1 MNESRSPAS
10 LVARPPASHPPRSLP
25 GPGRH
30 PLGLEQVRDGLLY
43 FPPGLRPG
51 NPAGL
56 LLILH
61 GAGGDAAAG
70 VSLLAPLAD
79 KYGLALLAPASRL
92 STWDAI
98 RHGYGPD
105 VAVINR
111 ALDRVFRTIPV
122 HPERVGI
129 AGFSDGASYALGLGL
144 ANGGLFHHIIAFSPG
159 FIPPAP
165 RAGKPA
171 IFVSH
176 GENDTVLPI
185 DSTSRRIVPALRNDG
200 YDVTYREFNGGHTVA
215 WESAQEAVEWLGW
228 EQPGQQGTS

>member
-1 MNESRSPAS
+1 MDESRSPAS
-10 LVARPPASHPPRSLP
+10 LVARPPGSHPPRSLP
-25 GPGRH
+25 GPGKH
-30 PLGLEQVRDGLLY
+30 LLGLEQVRDSLLY
-43 FPPGLRPG
+43 LPPALHSAD
-51 NPAGL
+51 PAGL
-56 LLILH
+56 LVILH

-79 KYGLALLAPASRL
+79 KYGLALLAPASRQ

-122 HPERVGI
+122 HPGQVGI

-144 ANGGLFHHIIAFSPG
+144 ANGGLFRHIVAFSPG

-165 RAGKPA
+165 RVGKPA

-176 GENDTVLPI
+176 GNNDSVLPI
-185 DSTSRRIVPALRNDG
+185 DSTSRKIVPALRRDG
-200 YDVTYREFNGGHTVA
+200 YDVTYREFDGGHTVT
-215 WESAQEAVEWLGW
+215 WESAREAVEWLGW
-228 EQPGQQGTS
+228 EPPGHGETS